1 MLTLLCHKGNEK
13 ENHIMIP
20 PHSIRIVTI
29 KDTNNLKWWRCG
41 ENWTFMQCWWECK
54 LVQSLWKKSMRSLL
68 KPKNRTALWYNNST
82 PRDILQGMW
91 INYNKGTCR
100 SMFIATVF
108 TRHNIWK
115 QPRSPT
121 TVTGLRKC
129 ETYLEYNFIQL

>member
-1 MLTLLCHKGNEK
+1 MLILLGHKGNEN

-68 KPKNRTALWYNNST
+68 KTKIELPYDTTILLGIFFKACESIKTKAPADPCLLQPYSQDITYGNSQDPPLLWL
-82 PRDILQGMW
+82 D
-91 INYNKGTCR
+91 
-100 SMFIATVF
+100 
-108 TRHNIWK
+108 
-115 QPRSPT
+115 
-121 TVTGLRKC
+121 
-129 ETYLEYNFIQL
+129 